1 MFMVRIS
8 HINNPKRKFTVVARH
23 MVGSAT
29 GSVQLVKQFST
40 EVLVNFANTAE
51 LNKFLRDGNTE
62 YKVEKVDRPKV
73 YFCQQV
79 IQIWDGSQFWC
90 QATIWPEGDPTN
102 LKKFIGPKKDGS
114 EEARKAF
121 WYLWNHGNHEFKT
134 EEGMSARL
142 TRFKSGYEEVCV

>member
-23 MVGSAT
+23 MVGSEA

-40 EVLVNFANTAE
+40 EVLVNFASTAE
-51 LNKFLRDGNTE
+51 LNKFLRNGNDE
-62 YKVEKVDRPKV
+62 FKVEKIDRPKV

-79 IQIWDGSQFWC
+79 IQVWDGSQFWC

-102 LKKFIGPKKDGS
+102 LKKFVGPKKDSS

-142 TRFKSGYEEVCV
+142 TRFMSGYEEVCV